1 MGGQPANAAA
11 TGASAGRPPDAGF
24 VPLPRKQVALA
35 MTCVVLA
42 TFLAA
47 LSQTVVATAMPRI
60 IADIGG
66 FDRYAWAI
74 TSYLVCA
81 TIAYPIV
88 GRLSDLYGRRRFLL
102 PGMAIFIVGSALVG
116 ASSSM
121 AELVLFRAIQG
132 IGGGIIMTC
141 SYVAIA
147 DLFPPEE
154 RGKYHGLIGAVYGVA
169 SVAGPIAGGVV
180 AERLSWHWMFLLIAL
195 SGIPVLALSAR
206 FFPKLR
212 PPSGGNRMDYA
223 GMLALI
229 LALLPLLVG
238 LSAVGVQ
245 QVWTTPRI
253 VGLLAFGLA
262 MTAVFIV
269 IESRAEQPIMPLQVF
284 SSRVMS
290 IAVLMTLLSSFALYG
305 GVIFL
310 PLFFQVSMGISAA
323 GSGNLLAPML
333 LGIVFGGVLSG
344 QLLSRAGGHYRLQAL
359 VGTGFMSAGMC
370 LVSTLHAGTS
380 VVVSEIYI
388 VAAGFG
394 FGGIV
399 ATLSVAV
406 QNAVPH
412 RLVGVATSALQFYR
426 SLGGMLGIAVLGVVL
441 TRRFSSRLEAAVS
454 GETRAALPEGRF
466 ELLQRDPEALL
477 DASVAESLRAD
488 LAGTGPDGSATA
500 DLLLDGMRA
509 ALAGAVDDVFTA
521 LAVAAVLAFCA
532 ALLFRVP
539 PQAASPAEP
548 AEN

>member
-1 MGGQPANAAA
+1 
-11 TGASAGRPPDAGF
+11 
-24 VPLPRKQVALA
+24 
-35 MTCVVLA
+35 
-42 TFLAA
+42 
-47 LSQTVVATAMPRI
+47 MPRI

-116 ASSSM
+116 ASGSM
-121 AELVLFRAIQG
+121 TVLVLFRAVQG

-154 RGKYHGLIGAVYGVA
+154 RGKFHGLIGAVYGVA

-180 AERLSWHWMFLLIAL
+180 AERVSWHWMFVLIAL

-206 FFPKLR
+206 FFPKLH
-212 PPSGGNRMDYA
+212 PPSGGDRMDYA

-238 LSAVGVQ
+238 LSAVGVLQ
-245 QVWTTPRI
+245 EWTTPRI

-262 MTAVFIV
+262 MTVVFVV

-290 IAVLMTLLSSFALYG
+290 ISVLMTLLSSFALYG

-310 PLFFQVSMGISAA
+310 PLFFQISMGISAA

-370 LVSTLHAGTS
+370 LISTMHFRRPRFPGRTPA
-380 VVVSEIYI
+380 
-388 VAAGFG
+388 
-394 FGGIV
+394 
-399 ATLSVAV
+399 
-406 QNAVPH
+406 
-412 RLVGVATSALQFYR
+412 
-426 SLGGMLGIAVLGVVL
+426 L
-441 TRRFSSRLEAAVS
+441 TRTRGISRA
-454 GETRAALPEGRF
+454 
-466 ELLQRDPEALL
+466 
-477 DASVAESLRAD
+477 
-488 LAGTGPDGSATA
+488 
-500 DLLLDGMRA
+500 
-509 ALAGAVDDVFTA
+509 
-521 LAVAAVLAFCA
+521 
-532 ALLFRVP
+532 
-539 PQAASPAEP
+539 PACQ
-548 AEN
+548 